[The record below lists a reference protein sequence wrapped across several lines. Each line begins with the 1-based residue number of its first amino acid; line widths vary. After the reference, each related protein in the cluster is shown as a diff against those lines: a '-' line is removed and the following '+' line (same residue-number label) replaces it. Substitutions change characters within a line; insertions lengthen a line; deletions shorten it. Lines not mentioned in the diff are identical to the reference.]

1 MRSSGSGGGR
11 REAPGR
17 RGNREGD
24 AGSQG
29 PRARDQGLR
38 GAELGAGLTMEE
50 DAETPGRRGR
60 GAGMLREPRA
70 EEDLRPSTPLGFPFR
85 GDRCFHRQMAAPERL
100 ALPVPAA

>member
-1 MRSSGSGGGR
+1 MWSSGSGGGR

-17 RGNREGD
+17 LGDREGD

-29 PRARDQGLR
+29 PRAHDQGLR

-50 DAETPGRRGR
+50 DADA
-60 GAGMLREPRA
+60 GAARARSRDAAGAAA
-70 EEDLRPSTPLGFPFR
+70 EEDAGPSTPLGFPFR
-85 GDRCFHRQMAAPERL
+85 GDRFFHRQMAAPERL